1 MNILLIF
8 FLLIETILSF
18 RTNDFCFL
26 DKSIQKQV
34 VCTKQQCGF
43 DLCSSDEQ
51 SCKQINDW
59 YHISQ
64 KFISLMNI
72 KKEIRTFYEFLQG
85 IKDCK
90 PREYVSIKKQVCL
103 FEEACAT
110 TLKLKQVL
118 NTTMTMPK
126 KCSCKGN
133 LKFKCGKSYC
143 TNNKY
148 TCSKILR
155 SQYDSSY
162 LRAAINKC

>member
-90 PREYVSIKKQVCL
+90 PREYVSIKQCL
-103 FEEACAT
+103 
-110 TLKLKQVL
+110 KNVVVKVISNL
-118 NTTMTMPK
+118 NVA
-126 KCSCKGN
+126 N
-133 LKFKCGKSYC
+133 LIAQ
-143 TNNKY
+143 TINIHVVKY
-148 TCSKILR
+148 
-155 SQYDSSY
+155 
-162 LRAAINKC
+162 